1 MARRLSV
8 ARRLSAP
15 PRPPNHRRT
24 ADACEKNKEPTMPDN
39 RKKIRR
45 RLIRWLTPVLLAAAG
60 LVLLALIFRVGSG
73 ETEPVKPNVGFV
85 VLGDVHHPGWNASNY
100 EGLLSACEKLDAHLI
115 VRDHVAERS
124 GECLKA
130 VRELAAQDCKLIIL
144 ASYSYPEEMRPFANE
159 FPDVFFIN
167 MASKSYTSNMAT
179 YFPRMYQGRYMS
191 GALAG
196 MRSKSGVIGYVA
208 AMPNAEVLRGINAF
222 LLGARRINPKARV
235 VVAWTNSWED
245 PERER
250 LLTERLIREAGAD
263 FITYHQDDAAAAET
277 ADRLGVES
285 VMYNAPIPEGPQ
297 HVLCSVNC
305 RWDIFYH
312 NVLRNHLKG
321 ELRVMRTS
329 WIGVDHN
336 AILLSSL
343 SPEITPEIRTKLDTI
358 RLELV
363 NHMLIF
369 RGPLYDNQNVLRC
382 KADEVIGDD
391 TLLMDMDWL
400 ISGVTSLE

>member
-1 MARRLSV
+1 M
-8 ARRLSAP
+8 
-15 PRPPNHRRT
+15 PN
-24 ADACEKNKEPTMPDN
+24 N
-39 RKKIRR
+39 RKKIKR
-45 RLIRWLTPVLLAAAG
+45 RLIRWLTPILLAAAG
-60 LVLLALIFRVGSG
+60 LVLLALVFRVGAG
-73 ETEPVKPNVGFV
+73 EPEPAKPNVGLV

-100 EGLLSACEKLDAHLI
+100 EGILSACDKLGANLI
-115 VRDHVAERS
+115 VRDHVVERK

-130 VRELAAQDCKLIIL
+130 VRELAAKDCKLIVL
-144 ASYSYPEEMRPFANE
+144 ASFSYPEELRPFANE

-167 MASKSYTSNMAT
+167 MSSKSYTSNMAT
-179 YFPRMYQGRYMS
+179 YFPRMYQGRYLS

-222 LLGARRINPKARV
+222 LLGARRINPNARV

-245 PERER
+245 PERES

-277 ADRLGVES
+277 ANRLGVES
-285 VMYNAPIPEGPQ
+285 VMYNAPIPEGLR

-312 NVLRNHLKG
+312 NILRNHLKG

-329 WIGVDHN
+329 WIGVDQN
-336 AILLSSL
+336 AVLLSSL
-343 SPEITPEIRTKLDTI
+343 SSEITPEMRAKLDTI
-358 RLELV
+358 RLDLV

-391 TLLMDMDWL
+391 TLLMDINWL
-400 ISGVTSLE
+400 ISGVTTLE

>member
-1 MARRLSV
+1 MTVAAAFARAAASAEPSKDGRRL
-8 ARRLSAP
+8 RKKL
-15 PRPPNHRRT
+15 
-24 ADACEKNKEPTMPDN
+24 KEPTMPDN

-100 EGLLSACEKLDAHLI
+100 EGLLSACEKLDANLI
-115 VRDHVAERS
+115 VRDHVVERS

-285 VMYNAPIPEGPQ
+285 VMYNAPIPEGLR

-343 SPEITPEIRTKLDTI
+343 SPEITPEIWTKLDTI

>member
-1 MARRLSV
+1 MTVAAAFARAAASAEPSKDGRRL
-8 ARRLSAP
+8 RKKL
-15 PRPPNHRRT
+15 
-24 ADACEKNKEPTMPDN
+24 KEPTMPDN

-100 EGLLSACEKLDAHLI
+100 EGLLSACEKLDANLI
-115 VRDHVAERS
+115 VRDHVVERS

-285 VMYNAPIPEGPQ
+285 VMYNAPIPEGLQ

-343 SPEITPEIRTKLDTI
+343 SPEITPEIWTKLDTI